1 MHLLWVEHLLITF
14 WWVQHSKLT
23 KKWWLRCSTH
33 KGIDDCLWNPYFN
46 RQCPTLR
53 LSQIF
58 DLPSYLFRYLYD
70 CIFLFLT
77 VLCWIIWIRS
87 KSKYKTKATVIRK
100 EKESYKWQ
108 RFSRWWIRHRW
119 ILVASKFLFLKI
131 ICPLHSIKK
140 NQKLRK
146 STNSRQWTI
155 VKVSNIFHHLMT
167 VQFSN
172 TYKISS
178 E

>member
-1 MHLLWVEHLLITF
+1 MTAYEIHTLIDNAP
-14 WWVQHSKLT
+14 H
-23 KKWWLRCSTH
+23 
-33 KGIDDCLWNPYFN
+33 
-46 RQCPTLR
+46 CPTPKFLTFHR
-53 LSQIF
+53 T
-58 DLPSYLFRYLYD
+58 YLGTYT
-70 CIFLFLT
+70 FLFLT

-108 RFSRWWIRHRW
+108 RFSRRWIRHRG
-119 ILVASKFLFLKI
+119 ILVAGEFLFLI
-131 ICPLHSIKK
+131 LICPLHSIKK

-146 STNSRQWTI
+146 STNSRQWII
-155 VKVSNIFHHLMT
+155 VRVSNIFHHLMT